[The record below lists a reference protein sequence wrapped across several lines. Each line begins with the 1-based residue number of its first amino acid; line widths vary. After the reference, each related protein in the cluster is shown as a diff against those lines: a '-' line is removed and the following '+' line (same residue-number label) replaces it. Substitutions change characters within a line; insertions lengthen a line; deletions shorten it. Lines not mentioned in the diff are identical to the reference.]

1 MADEKRVVGE
11 TGGGREQREPSA
23 DGSSVEQREQ
33 PSALGGDVAT
43 RSSTRPTPD
52 EETA

>member
-1 MADEKRVVGE
+1 MAEEKRVVGE
-11 TGGGREQREPSA
+11 TSGGREQRERSA
-23 DGSSVEQREQ
+23 DNSSIEQREQ

-52 EETA
+52 AEKA